1 MTQMFI
7 RCLLSALLGLLVAGC
22 PAPQAR
28 SDLRPDLSDGPQGNP
43 ETPDN
48 ARGTGSDRDSAAEPQ
63 VDDYWLRRYE
73 SFFAEEQRARYL
85 ATAPEARFDEYGHL
99 LLDLQARAELL
110 DAAKHLL
117 SREEIALYYQLPD
130 YRACITFVRARASR
144 QKRGPNEVATQN
156 AASAKKPEQE
166 SQRSP

>member
-1 MTQMFI
+1 MMQMLTG
-7 RCLLSALLGLLVAGC
+7 CLASALLVTLATGC
-22 PAPQAR
+22 PTPQPLPPEPGPLEPGHLATPE
-28 SDLRPDLSDGPQGNP
+28 SPNGAEENGLEPDP
-43 ETPDN
+43 EM
-48 ARGTGSDRDSAAEPQ
+48 G
-63 VDDYWLRRYE
+63 DYWLRRYE

-85 ATAPEARFDEYGHL
+85 ATAPEARYDEYGHL

-117 SREEIALYYQLPD
+117 NREEVALYYQLPD

-144 QKRGPNEVATQN
+144 RQRGPGQVENPN
-156 AASAKKPEQE
+156 AESAKTPPQE